1 MAEYIERGALLRA
14 IEELNDGEN
23 WMVSQYNADWIYSFI
38 DAADKADVVEVVH
51 GEWIPIEHEYRNKFE
66 RVMIADEFDCGICGR
81 RLGYRANYCP
91 NCGAKMDGK
100 DEKI

>member
-1 MAEYIERGALLRA
+1 MSTFESSRRMTQREQTAYDMGYQA
-14 IEELNDGEN
+14 GKH
-23 WMVSQYNADWIYSFI
+23 
-38 DAADKADVVEVVH
+38 DAVVH

-91 NCGAKMDGK
+91 NCGSQMDGK
-100 DEKI
+100 GGEGK